1 MTAAP
6 IRTSTRATTAYPP
19 LPRQPYMDE
28 WLARKKLPFWKR
40 VWGGKRHG

>member
-1 MTAAP
+1 MTPAT
-6 IRTSTRATTAYPP
+6 IHTSNRATTAHPP

-40 VWGGKRHG
+40 ILGGKHG